1 MTFKVSKLV
10 EHIHKWLPH
19 CLPQTKDCC
28 WLKGSWTNEQ
38 EEFPNDVDLG
48 ICIVDPYFEEQFNG
62 IISLF
67 LLENA
72 NKSDKDLRICQ
83 TYKNGLPVSIYFNP
97 ISITCPDTTSL
108 AFKTY
113 KSLDLDLTIFR
124 KPSRWSFGP
133 MDGKW
138 LQCNGDL
145 KRHSMGKTFAGN
157 FLQFMHGQYCI
168 DHHLNPIDDPAT
180 AHHATFR
187 VILGNDSKGLPD

>member
-1 MTFKVSKLV
+1 MNPLIQKALTIQHTPMSEIEKSRRNAAMEREVILNPNRPNFPQVTFKVSKLV

-19 CLPQTKDCC
+19 SLPHTTDCC

-48 ICIVDPYFEEQFNG
+48 ICIADPYFEEQFNG

-67 LLENA
+67 LLQNA
-72 NKSDKDLRICQ
+72 NKTGKDQRICQ

-113 KSLDLDLTIFR
+113 KSLDLDLT
-124 KPSRWSFGP
+124 
-133 MDGKW
+133 
-138 LQCNGDL
+138 
-145 KRHSMGKTFAGN
+145 T
-157 FLQFMHGQYCI
+157 
-168 DHHLNPIDDPAT
+168 
-180 AHHATFR
+180 
-187 VILGNDSKGLPD
+187 